1 MLLQDKN
8 NAIAKQANKLALRK
22 ALTFQNE
29 WNEKGE
35 NVACERRG
43 RDGKKKAKW
52 KEQTAELYWQCWN
65 VEMKRWWVEYRMK
78 TNWNVKADKWNAE
91 EARWGS
97 LGETKTGRQAT
108 NRAENWCNV
117 ACHSSSKTCF
127 CASQQVARTRQ
138 HQSFWLWH
146 RFLPWF

>member
-8 NAIAKQANKLALRK
+8 NAIAKQANRLALRK

-52 KEQTAELYWQCWN
+52 KEQTAELYRQC
-65 VEMKRWWVEYRMK
+65 
-78 TNWNVKADKWNAE
+78 
-91 EARWGS
+91 
-97 LGETKTGRQAT
+97 
-108 NRAENWCNV
+108 
-117 ACHSSSKTCF
+117 
-127 CASQQVARTRQ
+127 
-138 HQSFWLWH
+138 
-146 RFLPWF
+146 